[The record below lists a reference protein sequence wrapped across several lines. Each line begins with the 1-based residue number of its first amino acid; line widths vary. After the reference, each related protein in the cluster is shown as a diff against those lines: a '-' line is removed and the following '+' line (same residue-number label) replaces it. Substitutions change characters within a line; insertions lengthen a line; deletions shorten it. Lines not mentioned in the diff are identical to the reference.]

1 MPNLTRPYDIAY
13 SEGEIVEYSV
23 AASTRIFAGAFVA
36 IDANG
41 WAVRVV
47 GGTANQKFVGVAVE
61 TADNSTGAN
70 GDKRVKVLRRHGAVV
85 ERIGSSLSQA
95 SVGLIAYAADDNNI
109 TTTAGTNTAV
119 GRIVEF
125 LSPTLCRVAIQP
137 TA

>member
-1 MPNLTRPYDIAY
+1 MPNLTKPYDIAY
-13 SEGEIVEYSV
+13 SEGDIVEYPV
-23 AASTRIFAGAFVA
+23 AASTTIYAGAFVV

-41 WAVRVV
+41 WATKMV

-70 GDKRVKVLRRHGAVV
+70 GAKRVKVLRRHGAVV
-85 ERIGSSLSQA
+85 ERIASSLTQA

-125 LSPTLCRVAIQP
+125 ITATLCRIAIQP